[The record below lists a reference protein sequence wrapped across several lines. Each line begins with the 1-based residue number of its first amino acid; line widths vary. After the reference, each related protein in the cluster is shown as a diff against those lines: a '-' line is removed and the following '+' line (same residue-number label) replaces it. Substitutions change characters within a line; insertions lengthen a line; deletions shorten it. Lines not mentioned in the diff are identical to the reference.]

1 VSGGRVRLLAWGE
14 GLEGGMGVPV
24 VERTMRVC
32 VCSVLCGT
40 FVLMSRW
47 LEVEVFCVRG
57 SVVSEC
63 KLSSKKRVK
72 GGRRVGKVWGS

>member
-1 VSGGRVRLLAWGE
+1 MSGGRVCLLAWGE

>member
-1 VSGGRVRLLAWGE
+1 MSGGRVCLLAWGE

-63 KLSSKKRVK
+63 KLSSKKRMA
-72 GGRRVGKVWGS
+72 GRLRPI

>member
-1 VSGGRVRLLAWGE
+1 MLAWGE

-24 VERTMRVC
+24 VKRTMRVC
-32 VCSVLCGT
+32 ECSVLCGT

-47 LEVEVFCVRG
+47 LEVEIFCVRG
-57 SVVSEC
+57 SIVSEC

-72 GGRRVGKVWGS
+72 GGRRVGKVRGA